1 MFDNRLADE
10 LFVHF
15 SVQIAFLKEI
25 VDDFFRE
32 FASLSRFDRLLEG
45 QPGFQ
50 IVSTSL
56 VEVPLQVP

>member
-32 FASLSRFDRLLEG
+32 LASLSRFDRLLKG
-45 QPGFQ
+45 QPG
-50 IVSTSL
+50 L
-56 VEVPLQVP
+56 